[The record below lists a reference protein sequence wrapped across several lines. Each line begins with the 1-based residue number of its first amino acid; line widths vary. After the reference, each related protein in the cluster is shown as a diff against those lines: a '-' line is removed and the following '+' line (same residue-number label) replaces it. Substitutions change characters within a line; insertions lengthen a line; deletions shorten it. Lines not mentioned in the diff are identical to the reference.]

1 MNKPLNFYKENIQS
15 LSFAGISTDEQETV
29 IIFRRN
35 DDMASVE
42 TTDSTVLTKLKKCAD
57 TSPDE
62 WVLTNVTTS
71 PFESDP
77 TKITS
82 ICFKCPKKL
91 VSLRLKSAAPRELT
105 DEERAEIAERMRG
118 IRRNKED

>member
-1 MNKPLNFYKENIQS
+1 
-15 LSFAGISTDEQETV
+15 
-29 IIFRRN
+29 
-35 DDMASVE
+35 MASVE
-42 TTDSTVLTKLKKCAD
+42 TTDSTVLTKLKKCTD
-57 TSPDE
+57 TSPDIYEQTVE

-71 PFESDP
+71 PNESDP

-91 VSLRLKSAAPRELT
+91 VSLRLKSAVPRELT

>member
-1 MNKPLNFYKENIQS
+1 MSKPLDFYKENIQS

-42 TTDSTVLTKLKKCAD
+42 TTDSTVFTKLKKCAD

-62 WVLTNVTTS
+62 
-71 PFESDP
+71 
-77 TKITS
+77 
-82 ICFKCPKKL
+82 
-91 VSLRLKSAAPRELT
+91 
-105 DEERAEIAERMRG
+105 
-118 IRRNKED
+118 

>member
-1 MNKPLNFYKENIQS
+1 MSKPLNFYKENIQS

-91 VSLRLKSAAPRELT
+91 VSLRLKSTTPRELT

-118 IRRNKED
+118 IRGNKED

>member
-1 MNKPLNFYKENIQS
+1 MNKPLNFYKENIQF
-15 LSFAGISTDEQETV
+15 LSFTGISTDEQETV
-29 IIFRRN
+29 IIFGRN
-35 DDMASVE
+35 GDMASVE

-91 VSLRLKSAAPRELT
+91 VSLRLKSTAPRELT

-118 IRRNKED
+118 IRGNKED

>member
-1 MNKPLNFYKENIQS
+1 MSKPLDFYKENIQS

-42 TTDSTVLTKLKKCAD
+42 TTDSTVLTKLKKCAE

-105 DEERAEIAERMRG
+105 DEERTEIAERMRG

>member
-1 MNKPLNFYKENIQS
+1 MSKPLDFYKENIQS

-29 IIFRRN
+29 IIFGRN
-35 DDMASVE
+35 GDMASVE

-91 VSLRLKSAAPRELT
+91 VSMRLKSTTPRELT

>member
-1 MNKPLNFYKENIQS
+1 MSKPLNFYKENIQS
-15 LSFAGISTDEQETV
+15 LSFTGISTDEQETV
-29 IIFRRN
+29 IIFGRN
-35 DDMASVE
+35 SDMASVE

-91 VSLRLKSAAPRELT
+91 VSLRLKSTAPRELT
-105 DEERAEIAERMRG
+105 DEERTEIAERMRG
-118 IRRNKED
+118 IRGNKED

>member
-1 MNKPLNFYKENIQS
+1 MSKPLDFYKENIQS

-42 TTDSTVLTKLKKCAD
+42 TTDSTVFTKLKKCAD

-118 IRRNKED
+118 IRGNKED

>member
-1 MNKPLNFYKENIQS
+1 MNKPLDFYKENIQS

-71 PFESDP
+71 SFESDP

>member
-15 LSFAGISTDEQETV
+15 LSFTGISTDEQETV
-29 IIFRRN
+29 IIFGRN
-35 DDMASVE
+35 SDMASVE

-91 VSLRLKSAAPRELT
+91 VSLRLKSTTSRELT
-105 DEERAEIAERMRG
+105 DEERAKIAERMRG

>member
-15 LSFAGISTDEQETV
+15 LSFTGISTDEQETV
-29 IIFRRN
+29 IIFGRN
-35 DDMASVE
+35 GDMASVE

-71 PFESDP
+71 QDESDP
-77 TKITS
+77 MKITS

-91 VSLRLKSAAPRELT
+91 ISLRSKSTAPRELT
-105 DEERAEIAERMRG
+105 EEERAGIAERMKQ
-118 IRRNKED
+118 IWKAKEE

>member
-1 MNKPLNFYKENIQS
+1 MSKPLDFYKENIQS

-29 IIFRRN
+29 IIFGRN
-35 DDMASVE
+35 GDMASVE

-62 WVLTNVTTS
+62 WVLTNVTAS
-71 PFESDP
+71 PNESDP

-91 VSLRLKSAAPRELT
+91 VSLRLKSATPRELT

-118 IRRNKED
+118 VRRNKED

>member
-1 MNKPLNFYKENIQS
+1 MSKPLDFYKENIQS

-42 TTDSTVLTKLKKCAD
+42 TTDSTVFTKLKKCAD

-91 VSLRLKSAAPRELT
+91 VSLRLKSTAPRELT
-105 DEERAEIAERMRG
+105 DEERAKIAERMRG
-118 IRRNKED
+118 IRGNKED

>member
-15 LSFAGISTDEQETV
+15 LFFTGISTDEQETV
-29 IIFRRN
+29 IIFGRN
-35 DDMASVE
+35 GDMASVE

-71 PFESDP
+71 PNESDP

-91 VSLRLKSAAPRELT
+91 VSLRLKSAVPRELT

>member
-1 MNKPLNFYKENIQS
+1 MSKSLNFYKENVQS

-29 IIFRRN
+29 IIFGRN
-35 DDMASVE
+35 SDMASVE

-91 VSLRLKSAAPRELT
+91 VSLRLKSAIPRELT

>member
-1 MNKPLNFYKENIQS
+1 MSKPLDFYKENIQS

-29 IIFRRN
+29 IIFGRN

-91 VSLRLKSAAPRELT
+91 VSLRLKSTAPRELT

-118 IRRNKED
+118 IRGNKED

>member
-1 MNKPLNFYKENIQS
+1 MNKPLNFYKEHIQS
-15 LSFAGISTDEQETV
+15 LSFTGISTDEQETV
-29 IIFRRN
+29 IIFGRN
-35 DDMASVE
+35 GDMASVE

-91 VSLRLKSAAPRELT
+91 VSLRLKSATPRELT

>member
-15 LSFAGISTDEQETV
+15 LSFTGISTDEQETV
-29 IIFRRN
+29 IIFGRN
-35 DDMASVE
+35 GDMASVE

-91 VSLRLKSAAPRELT
+91 VSFRLKSATPRELT

>member
-1 MNKPLNFYKENIQS
+1 MSKPLDFYKENIQS
-15 LSFAGISTDEQETV
+15 LSFTGISTDEQETV
-29 IIFRRN
+29 IIFGRN

>member
-1 MNKPLNFYKENIQS
+1 MNKPLDFYKENIQS

-118 IRRNKED
+118 IRGNKED

>member
-15 LSFAGISTDEQETV
+15 LSFTGISTDEQETV
-29 IIFRRN
+29 IIFGRN

-42 TTDSTVLTKLKKCAD
+42 TTDSTVFTKLKKCAN

-91 VSLRLKSAAPRELT
+91 VSLRLKSTTPRELT

-118 IRRNKED
+118 IRGNKED

>member
-42 TTDSTVLTKLKKCAD
+42 TTDSTVFTKLKKCAD

-91 VSLRLKSAAPRELT
+91 VSLRLKSTAPRELT

-118 IRRNKED
+118 IRGNKED

>member
-15 LSFAGISTDEQETV
+15 LSFTGISTDEQETV
-29 IIFRRN
+29 IIFGRN
-35 DDMASVE
+35 GDMASVE
-42 TTDSTVLTKLKKCAD
+42 TTDSTVLTKLKKCTD

-91 VSLRLKSAAPRELT
+91 VSLRLKSTAPRELT

-118 IRRNKED
+118 IRGNKED

>member
-15 LSFAGISTDEQETV
+15 LYFTGISTDEQETV
-29 IIFRRN
+29 IIFGRN
-35 DDMASVE
+35 GDMASVE

-91 VSLRLKSAAPRELT
+91 VSMRLKSTTPRELT

>member
-1 MNKPLNFYKENIQS
+1 MSKPLDFYKENIQS

-118 IRRNKED
+118 IRGNKED